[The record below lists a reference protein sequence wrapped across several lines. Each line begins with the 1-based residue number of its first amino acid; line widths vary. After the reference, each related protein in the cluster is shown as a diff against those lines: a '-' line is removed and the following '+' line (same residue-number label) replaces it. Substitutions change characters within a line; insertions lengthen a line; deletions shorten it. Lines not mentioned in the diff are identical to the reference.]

1 MKTLIIDAASID
13 SMYTIHDRF
22 IAAFDFAECYG
33 ETLDSLHDYLC
44 EINKFDAHAEA
55 VVLQG
60 FALPLGQ
67 RLDDLHLDAAVLGV
81 EGDLP
86 LDAVQIVVQAGRSL
100 DEERC
105 RQAVGRWGVP

>member
-44 EINKFDAHAEA
+44 EINKFDAH
-55 VVLQG
+55 VKILNNS
-60 FALPLGQ
+60 
-67 RLDDLHLDAAVLGV
+67 RLEEVRRR
-81 EGDLP
+81 EGSRRAPQSADRHR
-86 LDAVQIVVQAGRSL
+86 GRES
-100 DEERC
+100 
-105 RQAVGRWGVP
+105 QVHS

>member
-44 EINKFDAHAEA
+44 EINKFDAHVKILNNSRLEEAAALRRVLTDTEAENPR
-55 VVLQG
+55 
-60 FALPLGQ
+60 FT
-67 RLDDLHLDAAVLGV
+67 V
-81 EGDLP
+81 EFVD
-86 LDAVQIVVQAGRSL
+86 
-100 DEERC
+100 
-105 RQAVGRWGVP
+105 

>member
-44 EINKFDAHAEA
+44 EINKFDAHVKILNNSVGAKEAAALRRVLTDTEAENPR
-55 VVLQG
+55 
-60 FALPLGQ
+60 FT
-67 RLDDLHLDAAVLGV
+67 V
-81 EGDLP
+81 EFVD
-86 LDAVQIVVQAGRSL
+86 
-100 DEERC
+100 
-105 RQAVGRWGVP
+105 